1 MKESAGKQRNNET
14 PQDETGA
21 KPIIRPGRV
30 SLGGQDAQ
38 AAEDEGQGLL
48 RGSTIRDFRRP
59 KAESGT
65 EAEAENEAEPEAE
78 RGAEAET
85 EAPAGEAD
93 QDLLSFEEE
102 DDSASSPDDR
112 AEDFD
117 ELYALDE
124 NDFNAFEEAEDEAL
138 FSEEAEDDVI
148 NEVEIGRAYEE
159 DEDFATPDF
168 SEAAALPKSSGL
180 RAGRAAHKASGLR
193 QKPPKKSAAEDPSG
207 GKKDEAGS
215 LSGSKASEAEESSSP
230 KRKAAKA
237 AKPRL
242 SENSLIKVLARS
254 LAREFQPLEEGGSPR
269 EQGRRRRLFF
279 WRQRGA
285 AGTLLLLHALLTI
298 ILMIIWAVLPRHVFG
313 IDKLALDGA
322 MFSTLLIQGI
332 AVLLPSFF
340 VMLIYN
346 MDARRIMGTT
356 ARSPAVYGLSALIGI
371 PAAVAFTGLNNI
383 SLFLLNQLGLH
394 PTAGSILSQA
404 TDPSLF
410 SYILMILVTAL
421 VPALSEELMFR
432 GVIQTSLAL
441 SGRKSL
447 SILLMATAF
456 ALYHNDPYF
465 IIAPF
470 CAGLYLGYL
479 REKTDNLYPGIVCH
493 FSMNAS
499 LVLLQPILPI
509 FTSSMAFAG
518 TAGRTALYA
527 SLIAA
532 SVALVLLIPLTSS
545 LYSHCE
551 EQKAEPK
558 RRLLQEQW
566 FPADWKFLLGLFVLF
581 VTMLVLK
588 SV

>member
-545 LYSHCE
+545 LYSRCE